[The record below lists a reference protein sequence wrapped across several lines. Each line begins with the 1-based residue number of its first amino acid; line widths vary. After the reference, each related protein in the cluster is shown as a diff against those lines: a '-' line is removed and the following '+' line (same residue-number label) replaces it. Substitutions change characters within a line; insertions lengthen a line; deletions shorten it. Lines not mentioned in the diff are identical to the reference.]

1 MLRPLCVAECFSG
14 RSPSTRLGAES
25 PSKGKTAPLR
35 QYFAILREQR
45 GLNEERVTTA
55 ATSPTALYD
64 ELRVRHG
71 FTLAATRVRAAV
83 NDEFVAAGAS
93 LREGDR
99 VVFIPP
105 VAGG

>member
-1 MLRPLCVAECFSG
+1 MITVAIE
-14 RSPSTRLGAES
+14 
-25 PSKGKTAPLR
+25 
-35 QYFAILREQR
+35 YFAILREQR
-45 GLNEERVTTA
+45 GQKEETLTTA
-55 ATSPTALYD
+55 ATTPAALYE

-71 FTLAATRVRAAV
+71 FTLPGDRVRAAV
-83 NDEFVAAGAS
+83 NGAFVAPGAA